1 MDLQDYEDNPNTN
14 FQNEMGAY
22 LRAGGGVNIGLIG
35 ADGKIDQSILD
46 PLDRFKIIVDAT
58 ARKLIDT
65 QYITEIDINV
75 LLENA
80 NNLKYVN
87 YKNSTAYVLGYIVSK
102 GGSEIEITHFN
113 DIIKKIL
120 PIFHDDSIKPPD
132 IIRYS
137 KLWIEHLNI

>member
-1 MDLQDYEDNPNTN
+1 MDLQDYEDNANTN

-22 LRAGGGVNIGLIG
+22 SRAGGGINIGLVG
-35 ADGKIDQSILD
+35 ADGKIDQSIID
-46 PLDRFKIIVDAT
+46 PLDRFKIIVDAK
-58 ARKLIDT
+58 ARMLTDT
-65 QYITEIDINV
+65 PYITELDINV

-102 GGSEIEITHFN
+102 GGREIEITHFN
-113 DIIKKIL
+113 DIIKQIL

-137 KLWIEHLNI
+137 RLWIEHLNI